1 MLMDFCKSILS
12 YLKTPLIIRV
22 HLIYCLI
29 ILFHGTNLEVL
40 ANQSKIDSLHQDLRS
55 SRADTNKVWV
65 LRDLAFYHLEE
76 NLDSTLFYSQRGY
89 VLARNLNFISGQ
101 IWNLYQKALAL
112 EFGDDFNEAM
122 STYRFALDLAEESN
136 DLLSVAKLKNAIGAA
151 YYYNSDY
158 ALATLAYQEAM
169 EISDEIHYTEGLSHT
184 LNNLGIIYSNKKNYS
199 KALEAYERSLSLKL
213 ASADTIGIINS
224 NYNIGLLYAYL
235 QEYDKSLNAF
245 RQAKKL
251 NLYTKTPRDQAVIQ
265 IGEGVALYHLGTLE
279 EAYELLDK
287 GISMLKS
294 DKSHEKIAALAYL
307 GILKIKRGQKAAGL
321 QDLLRANDM
330 VELTGRLELQKQV
343 TKELASAYEL
353 LGQADQ
359 AVHYWKIYDHVK
371 DSINNEQRLWA
382 FEEMQAKYE
391 LIEKEKLIN
400 KQKAALY
407 AQTKSKLTIISAFVM
422 LFLLTIF
429 LGYRIYFLKVKSHQ
443 EDFKP
448 EFIHQ
453 SIDLLDFNL
462 VNSHLPTPLT
472 SREWDV
478 VQLVEL
484 GKSNCEIA
492 ATLFVS
498 ENTVKTHLKN
508 IFIKVEAQSRT
519 DLIHKLRAMS
529 LILH

>member
-1 MLMDFCKSILS
+1 MMTIFFGS
-12 YLKTPLIIRV
+12 T
-22 HLIYCLI
+22 
-29 ILFHGTNLEVL
+29 LEVV
-40 ANQSKIDSLHQDLRS
+40 ANQSKIDSLHYKLLIS
-55 SRADTNKVWV
+55 SADTNKVWI

-76 NLDSTLFYSQRGY
+76 NLDSTLFYSQKGY
-89 VLARNLNFISGQ
+89 VLARNLNFVSGQ

-112 EFGDDFNEAM
+112 EFSDDFNEAM

-158 ALATLAYQEAM
+158 ALATLAYQEAK
-169 EISDEIHYTEGLSHT
+169 EISEVIHYNEGLSHA

-265 IGEGVALYHLGTLE
+265 IGEGVALYHLGALE
-279 EAYELLDK
+279 EAFELLDK

-307 GILKIKRGQKAAGL
+307 GMLKIKKGEKTIGL
-321 QDLLRANDM
+321 QDLLQANEM
-330 VELTGRLELQKQV
+330 VALTGRLELQKQV

-359 AVHYWKIYDHVK
+359 AVHYWKIYDQVK
-371 DSINNEQRLWA
+371 DSINSEQRLWA

-391 LIEKEKLIN
+391 LIEKEKLIS

-407 AQTKSKLTIISAFVM
+407 AETKSKLTIITGFSF
-422 LFLLTIF
+422 LFLLTIY
-429 LGYRIYFLKVKSHQ
+429 LGYRIYFLKLKPQ
-443 EDFKP
+443 KRGFKP
-448 EFIHQ
+448 ELIHQ
-453 SIDLLDFNL
+453 TSDLLDFNL

-472 SREWDV
+472 CREWDV

-484 GKSNCEIA
+484 GKSNSEIA
-492 ATLFVS
+492 ASLFVS

-508 IFIKVEAQSRT
+508 IFIKVEAQNRT
-519 DLIHKLRAMS
+519 DMIHKVRAMS
-529 LILH
+529 LILQ

>member
-1 MLMDFCKSILS
+1 
-12 YLKTPLIIRV
+12 
-22 HLIYCLI
+22 
-29 ILFHGTNLEVL
+29 
-40 ANQSKIDSLHQDLRS
+40 
-55 SRADTNKVWV
+55 
-65 LRDLAFYHLEE
+65 
-76 NLDSTLFYSQRGY
+76 
-89 VLARNLNFISGQ
+89 
-101 IWNLYQKALAL
+101 
-112 EFGDDFNEAM
+112 
-122 STYRFALDLAEESN
+122 
-136 DLLSVAKLKNAIGAA
+136 
-151 YYYNSDY
+151 
-158 ALATLAYQEAM
+158 
-169 EISDEIHYTEGLSHT
+169 
-184 LNNLGIIYSNKKNYS
+184 
-199 KALEAYERSLSLKL
+199 
-213 ASADTIGIINS
+213 
-224 NYNIGLLYAYL
+224 
-235 QEYDKSLNAF
+235 
-245 RQAKKL
+245 
-251 NLYTKTPRDQAVIQ
+251 
-265 IGEGVALYHLGTLE
+265 
-279 EAYELLDK
+279 
-287 GISMLKS
+287 MLKS

-307 GILKIKRGQKAAGL
+307 GILKIKKGEKATGL
-321 QDLLRANDM
+321 QDLLQANAM

-353 LGQADQ
+353 LGQTDQ

-371 DSINNEQRLWA
+371 DSINSEQRMWA

-407 AQTKSKLTIISAFVM
+407 AQTKSKFTIISALVM
-422 LFLLTIF
+422 LFLLTVF

-453 SIDLLDFNL
+453 SIDLLDFKL